1 MNAQLKTCSNADCR
15 FATDG
20 KCVEGYPLSEC
31 PHLSQFSVEDIQ
43 EAEEPKVVREPVR
56 LVSLSLGDALNRAQA
71 SSLQRRRL
79 SRLVGII
86 GPNDSGKT
94 SLLASIYDLLQEGP
108 VANVGFAGSST
119 LVGFEKVCHDARAA
133 SRRDTPHMERTS
145 AGADAVFFHL
155 DLRLANGGLVALFIG
170 DRSGEDYLAA
180 ADALSRADEFFELRR
195 ADVVTL
201 LVNGE
206 HLASS
211 EYRHEAKA
219 VSQQVVDALVEAG
232 SFRLGCKLAI
242 VLTKQ
247 DYVLESS
254 HAERVKRDFD
264 GIADSLSERHSHYF
278 SDIERFI
285 VAASPKDITK
295 LKRGDGVDRLL
306 QFWLLPDAPPPSVYT
321 KNVESTRMI
330 DLLDN
335 NREAFV

>member
-1 MNAQLKTCSNADCR
+1 MVAQQKTCANADCR

-31 PHLSQFSVEDIQ
+31 PHLSQVSVEDIE
-43 EAEEPKVVREPVR
+43 EAEEPKVIREPVR
-56 LVSLSLGDALNRAQA
+56 LINLSLGDALNRTQA
-71 SSLQRRRL
+71 SSLQRRLL

-133 SRRDTPHMERTS
+133 SRRNTPHMERTS
-145 AGADAVFFHL
+145 AGADAAFFHL
-155 DLRLANGGLVALFIG
+155 DLRLDNGDLVALFLG

-180 ADALSRADEFFELRR
+180 GDNLSRAGEFFELRR

-211 EYRHEAKA
+211 EHRHEAKA
-219 VSQQVVDALVEAG
+219 VSYQVVDALVEAG
-232 SFRLGCKLAI
+232 SFRRGCRLAI

-247 DYVLESS
+247 DYVLGSL
-254 HAERVKRDFD
+254 HAERVKKEFD
-264 GIADSLSERHSHYF
+264 GIVDALIKRHGSYF
-278 SDIERFI
+278 GDIERFI

-295 LKRGDGVDRLL
+295 LKRGDGVDQLL
-306 QFWLLPDAPPPSVYT
+306 LFWLRADAPPPPVHT
-321 KNVESTRMI
+321 ESIESSRMI

-335 NREAFV
+335 NRKALV